1 MPSAATDRPQ
11 ASRARTTGDRSDA
24 FRLNRTYL
32 IGDGATSA
40 VFAVHESNREDGGS
54 ADLDSARALIP
65 AVILGVAF
73 WAIILAIAV
82 LIWG

>member
-1 MPSAATDRPQ
+1 MAAITVRKLT
-11 ASRARTTGDRSDA
+11 ASGRQGTGATRSGRTAVT
-24 FRLNRTYL
+24 

-40 VFAVHESNREDGGS
+40 VFAVYETNREDGS

>member
-1 MPSAATDRPQ
+1 
-11 ASRARTTGDRSDA
+11 
-24 FRLNRTYL
+24 
-32 IGDGATSA
+32 